1 MGSGEY
7 NNLKYYMQNTETGE
21 VHEMGEPKEIN
32 TTFDDEYTPEKMHR
46 VTRCCFRG
54 SNCDEFTINVVQG
67 DLIRLKR
74 KLFPESLNNYRKLH
88 GMPLI
93 RKRWHG

>member
-21 VHEMGEPKEIN
+21 MTEIN
-32 TTFDDEYTPEKMHR
+32 GIAEISELQDAETHGITKINTFSVDMTAT
-46 VTRCCFRG
+46 V
-54 SNCDEFTINVVQG
+54 
-67 DLIRLKR
+67 DLTEHEVIQFKQ
-74 KLFPESLNNYRKLH
+74 KFFPESLNNYRKLH